1 MRKGRIIAAILC
13 VFMLITACGKS
24 EPQTMT
30 VSLESNPTTGYT
42 WTAVQNP
49 ELFTITDEYIEN
61 EHEEGMTGVGGQQ
74 VFLLL
79 PNDPGTCEITFT
91 YSRSWEQTEADTSV
105 SYTVEISKNKHIK
118 VLSSKFAGGDD
129 INSLPAIPK
138 PVIE

>member
-1 MRKGRIIAAILC
+1 MKKVKSLIAILSI
-13 VFMLITACGKS
+13 FMLITACGKS

-30 VSLESNPTTGYT
+30 LSFESNPTTGYS
-42 WTAVQNP
+42 WTATQNP

-79 PNDPGTCEITFT
+79 PNEQGTCEITFT
-91 YSRSWEQTEADTSV
+91 YARSWEQTEADTTV
-105 SYTVEISKNKHIK
+105 SYTVEIDKNKHIK
-118 VLSSKFAGGDD
+118 VLSSKLAGGDD
-129 INSLPAIPK
+129 INSIPQIPK